1 MSCRS
6 LRFNVWGTRHHYAI
20 LLFNYVFRQFTVNKY
35 CTYEES
41 TCIHGNSDSKTVLM
55 LLKCFLKD
63 MANAELVSYE
73 DIYSS
78 NIV

>member
-1 MSCRS
+1 M
-6 LRFNVWGTRHHYAI
+6 RFCYSIMCFDN
-20 LLFNYVFRQFTVNKY
+20 LLDSTHKHIVNKY

-55 LLKCFLKD
+55 PLKCFLKD

-73 DIYSS
+73 DIYTS